1 MFLQQDPINGCV
13 KSINYIHTRVATILE
28 HFSLYCSMHMY
39 MYMHRHVQTIC
50 VMPNIKLY
58 ICELHLNYVSFG
70 TLADRNTF
78 RHKQELQEVSTFG
91 INGIPMCIKGKNR
104 TKHRWVWL

>member
-1 MFLQQDPINGCV
+1 MYVAPSMKVFLDPINGYV
-13 KSINYIHTRVATILE
+13 KSINYIHTRVATTLE
-28 HFSLYCSMHMY
+28 HFSLYCSMH

-58 ICELHLNYVSFG
+58 SELHLKYIHVYLHSFG

-78 RHKQELQEVSTFG
+78 RYKQDLQE
-91 INGIPMCIKGKNR
+91 
-104 TKHRWVWL
+104 